1 MVGTGLTG
9 FSGRVRS
16 RLGSVLVKP
25 DSSVALCGTSVGSR
39 WSRDVPCVPRPGT
52 TWIHLSHSV
61 GGRAGGLKHSQILLM
76 SDLAPGTQTPQS
88 P

>member
-39 WSRDVPCVPRPGT
+39 WSRDVPCPQAWHYLDTLVPQRWGQ
-52 TWIHLSHSV
+52 
-61 GGRAGGLKHSQILLM
+61 GRG
-76 SDLAPGTQTPQS
+76 S
-88 P
+88 PTLPNPTDV

>member
-9 FSGRVRS
+9 CSGRVRS
-16 RLGSVLVKP
+16 LLGSVLVKP

-39 WSRDVPCVPRPGT
+39 WSRDVPCPQAWHYLDTPVPLC
-52 TWIHLSHSV
+52 W
-61 GGRAGGLKHSQILLM
+61 GGAGGLQHSQILLM